1 MKRYA
6 SIFAGLVV
14 VLLLL
19 LALTVMLDIDILND
33 PEPWMRERSGEV
45 ALVGVGLLLADVV
58 FPVPSSFVMTA
69 HGRLFGPV
77 LGTLLSLVGS
87 IGLTMVSYSIGLAG
101 GRWMIRVVPETE
113 RAAVERLLARWG
125 IGLII
130 VTRPLPLFAESVAVM
145 AGASKMSA
153 WKVLLAGFVGSLPAA
168 VFYAI
173 AGAQAQDAVSSTV
186 VIAVVFVVAA
196 GLWWFAKGT
205 EVSPTSE

>member
-1 MKRYA
+1 MKRYG

-19 LALTVMLDIDILND
+19 LALTAMLDIDVLND
-33 PEPWMRERSGEV
+33 PEPWMRERSGGV

-77 LGTLLSLVGS
+77 LGTLLSLAGS

-101 GRWMIRVVPETE
+101 GRWMKRVVPETE
-113 RAAVERLLARWG
+113 RAAVERVLGRWG
-125 IGLII
+125 VGVII

-145 AGASKMSA
+145 AGASRMPV
-153 WKVLLAGFVGSLPAA
+153 WKVLLAGFVGSLPPA

-173 AGAQAQDAVSSTV
+173 AGAQAYNGVRSTV

-196 GLWWFAKGT
+196 GLWWFAKAT

>member
-1 MKRYA
+1 MKRYG

-19 LALTVMLDIDILND
+19 LALTAMLDIDVLND
-33 PEPWMRERSGEV
+33 PEPWMRERSGGV

-77 LGTLLSLVGS
+77 LGTLLSLAGS

-101 GRWMIRVVPETE
+101 GRWMKRVVPETE
-113 RAAVERLLARWG
+113 RAAVERVLGRWG
-125 IGLII
+125 VGVII

-145 AGASKMSA
+145 AGASRMPV
-153 WKVLLAGFVGSLPAA
+153 WKVLLAGFVGSLPPA

-173 AGAQAQDAVSSTV
+173 AGAQAHNGVRSTV

-196 GLWWFAKGT
+196 GLWWFAKAT